1 MPHEL
6 TDAEKFF
13 FENNGYLV
21 LDNFLAPSH
30 IETLR
35 SALAE
40 SIEKRREREEKELSQ
55 TGMTHIHGEKST
67 RIFYILGGPS
77 SVFGTL
83 GLATNPT
90 VCHGTAQS
98 DAPSPRVGCHY

>member
-21 LDNFLAPSH
+21 LENFLTSSH

-35 SALAE
+35 GALAE
-40 SIEKRREREEKELSQ
+40 SIEKRREREEKGLPQ

-67 RIFYILGGPS
+67 RIFYILGDHS
-77 SVFGTL
+77 SVLGAL
-83 GLATNPT
+83 GLAADLALR
-90 VCHGTAQS
+90 HRIA
-98 DAPSPRVGCHY
+98 